1 VVTSIVVHYQEIA
14 LKGKNRPWF
23 IGRLVRNLR
32 RALSDLDI
40 VDVRA
45 LMGRIEIRLGAGTSR
60 EAAGERV
67 RRTFGIANFSF
78 ARRTVLDID
87 AIARAI
93 LEDLGDRTCRSF
105 RVSVRRADKRFP
117 MTSPQVEREIGGR
130 IKEARGWAVDLEDAE
145 LTIHVE
151 LLTNEAFYF
160 FGKER
165 GAGGLPTGTAGRVT
179 CLLSGGIDSPVAAHR
194 MMKRGCAASFVHF
207 HSYPIL
213 SRASM
218 EKARELVRLLTMWQQ
233 RSRLYLVAFG
243 DIQQQVVLAVPGPMR
258 VIVYRRLML
267 RIAEKIAL
275 SRGAKALVTGE
286 VVGQVASQTLENLQV
301 IGSVATLPVFRP
313 LIGMD
318 KEEIMAEARALGTY
332 PISIVPDQDCC
343 TLFTPRNPLTRGRL
357 AHVEAAERALPLDEI
372 VEKAVADAVVE
383 DFQFPASAVGHG
395 EARRSDRV
403 VTRHSREGGLL

>member
-1 VVTSIVVHYQEIA
+1 VTSIVVHYQEIA

-23 IGRLVRNLR
+23 LGRLVRNLR

-40 VDVRA
+40 VDVRP
-45 LMGRIEIRLGAGTSR
+45 LMGRIEIRLGPDSR
-60 EAAGERV
+60 RDTAAERIG
-67 RRTFGIANFSF
+67 RIFGIANFSF

-87 AIARAI
+87 AIAQAI
-93 LEDLGDRTCRSF
+93 LDDLGDRTCRSF

-130 IKEARGWAVDLEDAE
+130 IQQARGWAVDLDDAE
-145 LTIHVE
+145 LTVHVE
-151 LLTNEAFYF
+151 LLTDEAFYF
-160 FGKER
+160 FGKAR

-267 RIAEKIAL
+267 RIAEKIAVA
-275 SRGAKALVTGE
+275 RGAKALVTGE

-343 TLFTPRNPLTRGRL
+343 TLFTPRHPLTRGRL
-357 AHVEAAERALPLDEI
+357 AHVEAAERALPIDEI
-372 VEKAVADAVVE
+372 VNKAAADAVVE
-383 DFQFPASAVGHG
+383 DFQFPVVGSIVG
-395 EARRSDRV
+395 GARW
-403 VTRHSREGGLL
+403 LQ